1 MSELEATPLERA
13 TAAQMAHE
21 LAWRRQRI
29 ADLAGLP
36 IEAAMWHDIKQ
47 ACIDEMGDCVVA
59 IRAMNEAE
67 LVHQAA
73 AANDGILRGNADL
86 VSESAIYR
94 SEVA

>member
-21 LAWRRQRI
+21 LAWRRQRL

-36 IEAAMWHDIKQ
+36 IEAAMWNSIKQ
-47 ACIDEMGDCVVA
+47 ACIEEMGDCVVA
-59 IRAMNEAE
+59 IRAVNEAE
-67 LVHQAA
+67 QVHEAP

-94 SEVA
+94 PEVA